1 MKQEAF
7 RKKFRPRRVR
17 AGGLW
22 WSAIETKGR
31 PGGPALVMLPGTLG
45 TAELWWNQ
53 IAALAGNVR
62 ILAVTY
68 PRIGKIERLA
78 DGVAAL
84 MTRLGIARASLVGSS
99 LGGYLAQFVAA
110 RHPDRV
116 ETLFVGNSLTDP
128 MQVNPARKS
137 PAELRKAP
145 PAALRAIVLG
155 SVETWS
161 EPEPVFAEIKR
172 ILRHSGTK
180 LISGPKLKARVLAVA
195 TGSAV
200 PKLAVPDERI
210 VIVDCADDPL
220 IPESTRQLMRRVY
233 PGAKTY
239 TLPVGGHYPYVTRPE
254 RYTEIL
260 RKHLPR

>member
-1 MKQEAF
+1 MKQAEF
-7 RKKFRPRRVR
+7 RRKFRPRRVR

-22 WSAIETKGR
+22 WDVIETKGK

-53 IAALAGNVR
+53 IATLGGEVR

-68 PRIGKIERLA
+68 PRIGAIERLA

-84 MTRLGIARASLVGSS
+84 MSARGIERASVVGSS
-99 LGGYLAQFVAA
+99 LGGYLAQFLAA
-110 RHPDRV
+110 RHPARID
-116 ETLFVGNSLTDP
+116 TLFIGNSLTDP
-128 MQVNPARKS
+128 KQVNPARKS
-137 PAELRKAP
+137 PAELRQAP

-155 SVETWS
+155 SVESWS

-200 PKLAVPDERI
+200 PALPLPPERI

-220 IPESTRQLMRRVY
+220 IPESTRQLMRQTY
-233 PGAKTY
+233 PKAQAY
-239 TLPVGGHYPYVTRPE
+239 TLPVGGHYPYVTRAE

-260 RKHLPR
+260 RAHLPR